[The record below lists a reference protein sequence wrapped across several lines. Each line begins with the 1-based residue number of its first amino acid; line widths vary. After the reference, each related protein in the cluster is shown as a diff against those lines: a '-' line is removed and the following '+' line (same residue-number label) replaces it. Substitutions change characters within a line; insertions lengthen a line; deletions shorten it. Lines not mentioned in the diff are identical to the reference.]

1 MDKSRS
7 RKRKVQPEGKI
18 SFGSALKH
26 NVKIIYLISH
36 NNKYRLKT
44 QVQQVKNQKKQK
56 KLDQR
61 IKGLTSKQFHFRK

>member
-1 MDKSRS
+1 MDKPRS

-44 QVQQVKNQKKQK
+44 QVQ
-56 KLDQR
+56 
-61 IKGLTSKQFHFRK
+61 